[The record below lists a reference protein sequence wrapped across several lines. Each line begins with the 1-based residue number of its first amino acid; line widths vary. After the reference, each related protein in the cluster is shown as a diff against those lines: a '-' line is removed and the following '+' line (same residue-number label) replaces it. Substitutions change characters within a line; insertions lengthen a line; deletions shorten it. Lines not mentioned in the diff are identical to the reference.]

1 MKRQQDSR
9 ETEMDKPGAKR
20 QRQIPPDSLD
30 SSLDNQRHGQ
40 CTNGNSPSEETSN
53 DSSSPSEETSND
65 RIHAPTRFDIM
76 LGRGR
81 PTQNHPGNQHMRE
94 VVDRYRARYDT
105 AERET
110 KRPIVEEVMD
120 EIKRDGGRFL
130 RRKEDEKAGDGDEE
144 DFWVEVNF
152 PVAFEK
158 VSHAFRS
165 KRRTT
170 SQTPDPSVDAN
181 QPVARLPAPVSA
193 MSAPAHS
200 MESNHQALM
209 NSIAGSIGPALTQRQ
224 ALQMRALST
233 LQDLSLHFASKPLGL
248 MSQDPLSNLR
258 IGVPGMDRLVASDA
272 VLRGLLLESEI
283 RNSLLQG
290 TQNTSHLQFPN
301 FQLPSTRP
309 RPPV

>member
-1 MKRQQDSR
+1 
-9 ETEMDKPGAKR
+9 MDKPGAKR

-130 RRKEDEKAGDGDEE
+130 RRKEDKKAGEGDEE

-170 SQTPDPSVDAN
+170 SQTPELGVDAN
-181 QPVARLPAPVSA
+181 QPVGRLPAPVSA
-193 MSAPAHS
+193 MSAPVPRS
-200 MESNHQALM
+200 IESNYQALLM
-209 NSIAGSIGPALTQRQ
+209 NSIVGSLGPTIIQPQ
-224 ALQMRALST
+224 ALQNRASST
-233 LQDLSLHFASKPLGL
+233 LQDLSLQFATEPLGL
-248 MSQDPLSNLR
+248 MSQNPLSNLR
-258 IGVPGMDRLVASDA
+258 IGVPGMDRLVANDA
-272 VLRGLLLESEI
+272 VLRGLLLESEL
-283 RNSLLQG
+283 RKSLSQR
-290 TQNTSHLQFPN
+290 TQNTSHLQGPN
-301 FQLPSTRP
+301 F
-309 RPPV
+309 